1 MAKLKTK
8 VVVLSVEHRE
18 EDNRI
23 VTFSPTDANGN
34 ANVSNNLKI
43 VCKGE
48 KGDNFEE
55 GEIYS
60 LTIEKVT
67 KEEPKLTKKEKDAE
81 VFGNLKIS
89 LDKLK

>member
-1 MAKLKTK
+1 MAKVKTK

-34 ANVSNNLKI
+34 ANVSNSLKV

-55 GEIYS
+55 GEIYI
-60 LTIEKVT
+60 LTIEKLDA
-67 KEEPKLTKKEKDAE
+67 KKDAADAAA
-81 VFGNLKIS
+81 KAKA
-89 LDKLK
+89 DAAAK